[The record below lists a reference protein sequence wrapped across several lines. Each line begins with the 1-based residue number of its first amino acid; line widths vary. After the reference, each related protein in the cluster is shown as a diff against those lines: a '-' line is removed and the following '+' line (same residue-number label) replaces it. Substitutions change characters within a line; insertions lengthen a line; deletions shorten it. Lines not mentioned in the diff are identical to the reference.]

1 MVPLSQGTAPAQL
14 LQLILFSWKPRDAQQ
29 QPSGLCCRNQAHL
42 GRSGLQWL
50 AWAQQGCTTRSLLA
64 RAHHN
69 PRFFSP
75 RSRDTPY
82 KVWDTVKTDDFCSSQ
97 KVLLATVVRGPVVW
111 LLANKPKGTRAP
123 RTRPRSARVCPSSFW
138 SSPRDLRAQFCQ
150 KHPRGRREHLKEG
163 GGQER
168 RGAEGGRAA
177 VHHQQPG
184 FPVPLTMTNWAAATA
199 CGSEVQKRLQRGQ
212 VGLKECGG

>member
-1 MVPLSQGTAPAQL
+1 MVPLSQGTTPAQL
-14 LQLILFSWKPRDAQQ
+14 LQLVLFSWKPRDAQQ
-29 QPSGLCCRNQAHL
+29 QPLGLCCRNQAHL

-75 RSRDTPY
+75 CSRDTPY
-82 KVWDTVKTDDFCSSQ
+82 KVLDTVKTDDFCSSQ

-123 RTRPRSARVCPSSFW
+123 RTRPR
-138 SSPRDLRAQFCQ
+138 
-150 KHPRGRREHLKEG
+150 
-163 GGQER
+163 
-168 RGAEGGRAA
+168 
-177 VHHQQPG
+177 
-184 FPVPLTMTNWAAATA
+184 
-199 CGSEVQKRLQRGQ
+199 
-212 VGLKECGG
+212 